1 MNYSID
7 VYLTEIQYKKQRGN
21 MILKYN
27 PIKHLYFNQAQQQK
41 EKEKERMEKIT
52 KYSIKT
58 TSAVHW
64 KAIMAALLSIGFKYS
79 NGDTDLDNIFNT
91 GYGEGF
97 DTYIIIKMDTKTLSC
112 ANDCYRPHTDSILT
126 TLEDALK
133 LINGRLNPEPICCRI
148 GIVYPDKVIIGKHTC
163 SFENVLELAEAVK
176 EMQG

>member
-91 GYGEGF
+91 GYGKGF
-97 DTYIIIKMDTKTLSC
+97 KAYIIIKMYTKTLSC
-112 ANDCYRPHTDSILT
+112 ANECYHPCNIT
-126 TLEDALK
+126 TLEDALE
-133 LINGRLNPEPICCRI
+133 LINEQLNPEPICCRI
-148 GIVYPDKVIIGKHTC
+148 GIVYPDKVIIGEHTC

-176 EMQG
+176 EMQGI